1 MPESEQTLFTIELLG
16 NIKVF
21 FSDLHGLLF
30 LLLILHTG
38 IYLNEVRVEIQY
50 AWVILTV
57 QRADHSLCAEYDFL
71 SIFNFLP
78 LNQNVTLVQQGLGN
92 EVPRL
97 VILPEDRFEVFNALV
112 GCYLGLIK
120 GTRVALRIGL
130 EVHFFH

>member
-1 MPESEQTLFTIELLG
+1 MPESEQTLLTIELLG

-71 SIFNFLP
+71 GIFNFLP

-97 VILPEDRFEVFNALV
+97 VILSEDRFEVFNALV
-112 GCYLGLIK
+112 GCSLGLIK